1 VGYCTFKPVQVQAV
15 KDHKMMSERFL
26 IDENNCETINRAV
39 KDGKRIVAV
48 GTTAVR
54 AIESAAI
61 KTGFNQDGKIFL
73 RAIEDETDI
82 FIRPG
87 HQFQIV
93 NRLITNLH
101 FPKSTPLIMACAFAS
116 REIILRA
123 YREAICEKYR
133 FFSYGDGMLIL

>member
-1 VGYCTFKPVQVQAV
+1 VGYGTFKPVKVQNI

-26 IDENNCETINRAV
+26 IDENNCEKINRAI
-39 KDGKRIVAV
+39 KDRKRIAAV

-61 KTGFNQDGKIFL
+61 KTGKTKDGKIFL
-73 RAIEDETDI
+73 SAIEDETDI

-93 NRLITNLH
+93 DRLITNLH
-101 FPKSTPLIMACAFAS
+101 FPKSTPLIMTCAFAS
-116 REIILRA
+116 RELILRA
-123 YREAICEKYR
+123 YREAVSEKYR